1 MQRRNSTISTLA
13 GQSALPPPSL
23 AVVAVIP
30 LDNACITARTVA
42 VALDCYRTLVKLRG
56 F

>member
-13 GQSALPPPSL
+13 GQSALPPSL

-42 VALDCYRTLVKLRG
+42 VALDCYRTLVKLRR